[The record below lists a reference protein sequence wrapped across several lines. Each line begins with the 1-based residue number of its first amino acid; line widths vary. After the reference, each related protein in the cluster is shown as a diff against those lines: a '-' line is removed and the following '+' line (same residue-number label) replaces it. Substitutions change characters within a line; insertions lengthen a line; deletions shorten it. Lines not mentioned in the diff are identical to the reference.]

1 MPRTPAHAMR
11 TPVGRRTMDRPRR
24 PQGMGNEQAPK
35 TPSLEATRGGVGK
48 DVHRQ
53 IPGILRIGGTRRRN
67 TVRKRAVD
75 PNIQTVRPQS
85 PQETRPR
92 VLRLAPRSTEETVPP
107 AAPRAV
113 PPRAVTHSPTTRPT
127 TRRGAPAL
135 LAPADALLTATPALR
150 VAPPPTSRPP
160 RRPRTLKPKIPS
172 TPIGPITWPS
182 TTPKTRNCAA

>member
-1 MPRTPAHAMR
+1 VPRPQARAMR
-11 TPVGRRTMDRPRR
+11 IPVGRRTMDRLRR
-24 PQGMGNEQAPK
+24 PQGMRNDQGPK
-35 TPSLEATRGGVGK
+35 TPILAATQGGVER

-85 PQETRPR
+85 PRETRPR
-92 VLRLAPRSTEETVPP
+92 VPRLAPRSTEETVPP

-113 PPRAVTHSPTTRPT
+113 TPRAVAHPPT
-127 TRRGAPAL
+127 TRRGAPTL
-135 LAPADALLTATPALR
+135 PAPADALLTATTALR
-150 VAPPPTSRPP
+150 VAPHPTSRPP

>member
-1 MPRTPAHAMR
+1 
-11 TPVGRRTMDRPRR
+11 
-24 PQGMGNEQAPK
+24 MGNDQGPK
-35 TPSLEATRGGVGK
+35 TPGLAATRGGAER

-53 IPGILRIGGTRRRN
+53 ILGILRIRGTRRRD

-85 PQETRPR
+85 PRETRPR
-92 VLRLAPRSTEETVPP
+92 VPPLAPRSTEETVPP

-113 PPRAVTHSPTTRPT
+113 TPRAVALRAVAHPPTTRPT
-127 TRRGAPAL
+127 TQRGAPTL

-150 VAPPPTSRPP
+150 VAPLPTSRPP